1 MNSNIIYI
9 KQLLLSKQASPPSRL
24 SVGRRR
30 HRQTIRV
37 ARVFERR
44 VSDVVDKIRGGE
56 QEWRVVHRGIDRRP
70 VPLVRPPPDD
80 GRSAMSLSAVIK
92 RGRMYGAA
100 ATPPSPLPLVPL
112 ALSPCRS

>member
-24 SVGRRR
+24 PIGRRR
-30 HRQTIRV
+30 RRQTIRV
-37 ARVFERR
+37 ARVIERR
-44 VSDVVDKIRGGE
+44 VSDVVDNVRGGE

-80 GRSAMSLSAVIK
+80 GRSATSSSAVVA

-100 ATPPSPLPLVPL
+100 ATPPPP
-112 ALSPCRS
+112 